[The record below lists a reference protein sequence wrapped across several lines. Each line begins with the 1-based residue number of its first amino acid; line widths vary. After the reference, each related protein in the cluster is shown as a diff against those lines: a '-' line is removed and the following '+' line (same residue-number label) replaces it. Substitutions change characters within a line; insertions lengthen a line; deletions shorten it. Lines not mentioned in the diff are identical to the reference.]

1 MIASI
6 LKILAALD
14 FLIWG
19 ILLLIQGIKTLDE
32 FKGYSSQYGMTFA
45 KIYIPLLLLLISF
58 LLFDSAF

>member
-6 LKILAALD
+6 LKILAGID

-32 FKGYSSQYGMTFA
+32 FKGYNGHYGMTFA
-45 KIYIPLLLLLISF
+45 KICIPLQFLLISY

>member
-1 MIASI
+1 MIASV

-32 FKGYSSQYGMTFA
+32 FKGDMCQYGMTIA
-45 KIYIPLLLLLISF
+45 KICIPLLFLLISF

>member
-6 LKILAALD
+6 LKILAGID

-32 FKGYSSQYGMTFA
+32 FKGYSSQYGMTLA
-45 KIYIPLLLLLISF
+45 KICIPLQFLLISY